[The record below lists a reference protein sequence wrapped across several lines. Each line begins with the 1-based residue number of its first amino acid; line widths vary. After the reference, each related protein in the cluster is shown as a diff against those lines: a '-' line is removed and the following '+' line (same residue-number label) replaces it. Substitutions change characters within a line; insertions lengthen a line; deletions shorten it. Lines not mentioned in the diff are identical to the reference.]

1 MVSNSNNN
9 FNASATIFI
18 AISSV
23 MIWALLGNVPMA
35 SADDDPQSDRACD
48 EMVDLEVRKDAR
60 IEDEST
66 NHSR

>member
-1 MVSNSNNN
+1 
-9 FNASATIFI
+9 
-18 AISSV
+18 

-66 NHSR
+66 IPDSDRGTEIAKEGAEEAIGDCPVN